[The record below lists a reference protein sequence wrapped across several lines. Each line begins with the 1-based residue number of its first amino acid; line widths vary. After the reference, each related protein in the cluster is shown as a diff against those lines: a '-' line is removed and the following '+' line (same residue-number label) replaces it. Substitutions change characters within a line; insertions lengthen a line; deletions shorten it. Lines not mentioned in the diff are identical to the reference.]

1 MKITISR
8 NPLAHAIRAMTLAVA
23 AFVVSSFPSIGY
35 GQEAATITAGNV
47 TFVNGCTH
55 PISFVSAGS
64 PVGRMIGT
72 LPVSGRKMI
81 PLSAFNQGG
90 ANAILVYPNLP
101 TAQCPNCDQWTA
113 LGGVPGTKQREG
125 WMWDAPN
132 ATFARYCNPNLSG
145 RAICAAQQNCCGASM
160 VQDGTFGTL
169 FELTPRAGANDYVD
183 LSTNY
188 GFVTPHDPPKLCGP
202 GVNPND
208 CVSKAANIFSVYSR
222 RVDHKPRLLLHH
234 AGHQGERSEVPRLQ
248 SPGGLPASHR
258 RQAGVMPRKR
268 RPWLRGQVLS
278 SLVL

>member
-1 MKITISR
+1 MRRETNISR
-8 NPLAHAIRAMTLAVA
+8 NPLAHAKRAIALAVA
-23 AFVVSSFPSIGY
+23 AFVVSFFPLIGY
-35 GQEAATITAGNV
+35 GQEATNITAGNV

-55 PISFVSAGS
+55 PITFVSTGS

-72 LPVSGRKMI
+72 LPVNGRKMI

-101 TAQCPNCDQWTA
+101 TTQCPNCDQWTA

-145 RAICAAQQNCCGASM
+145 RAICAAQQNCCGQSM

-188 GFVTPHDPPKLCGP
+188 GSGPHNPPKLCGP

-208 CVSKAANIFSVYSR
+208 CVSKAANIFYNIPVAWSTNLDCSFTKRGIQVKGAKCLAASCPDAYQHPTDDKQVSCP
-222 RVDHKPRLLLHH
+222 VS
-234 AGHQGERSEVPRLQ
+234 AGRGYEVKYCPL
-248 SPGGLPASHR
+248 
-258 RQAGVMPRKR
+258 
-268 RPWLRGQVLS
+268 
-278 SLVL
+278 